1 MCDQCDKLQEKISHY
16 RVFLTKGFD
25 PLTRAPKRGTLHSPT
40 KPSAPER
47 MLHLAQVQRQLAQVA
62 AVFGE
67 KIEHAELDFFVVLA
81 RM

>member
-1 MCDQCDKLQEKISHY
+1 VLPEA
-16 RVFLTKGFD
+16 
-25 PLTRAPKRGTLHSPT
+25 RAPKRGTLHSPT